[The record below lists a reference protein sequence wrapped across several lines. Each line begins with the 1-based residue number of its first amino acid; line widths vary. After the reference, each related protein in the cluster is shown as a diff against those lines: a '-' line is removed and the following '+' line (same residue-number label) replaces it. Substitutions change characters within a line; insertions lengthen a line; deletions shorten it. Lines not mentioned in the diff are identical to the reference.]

1 MISANWQ
8 FSLGI
13 SFETKLSVSD
23 PIVNLLSKR
32 YYFCS
37 DRSPCQ
43 HAKRQSFCCRWD
55 GSCKPKAMTANS
67 VPPNGWRSATSLAP
81 IRSLGTHRLSPSFKR
96 PLVAPHRKPS
106 RHLRQVGTWSAS
118 DPRRT
123 DEASACD

>member
-8 FSLGI
+8 FSLN
-13 SFETKLSVSD
+13 SFETKLSVSN
-23 PIVNLLSKR
+23 PHCQFAFETLLL
-32 YYFCS
+32 CS

-67 VPPNGWRSATSLAP
+67 VPPNGWRYDTSPAP
-81 IRSLGTHRLSPSFKR
+81 IRSLGTHRLSTRFKR